1 MSRIDPFG
9 ARAALGAGLPDLYR
23 LDALGGRTGSATLP
37 VTVRILLENVLRH
50 AGGGIVSAEDVET
63 LAAWRPGVA
72 AEAEVP
78 FMPSRVILQDLTGVP
93 AVVDL
98 AVMRDAMADL
108 GGDASKVDP
117 LVPADLV
124 IDHSVQVDRF
134 GTSGAFAFNVEREYE
149 RNGERYQLLR
159 WAQTAFRN
167 LRIVPPGTGIVHQVN
182 LEFLATVVDER
193 EDPAGGR
200 VAFPDTL
207 VGTDSHTTMIN
218 ALGVLGYGVGGIEAE
233 AVLLGQPLYQP
244 MPHVVGVRLTGALP
258 QGSTATDLVLV
269 VTELLRRHGVVGAFV
284 EFAGE
289 GLAGLSLA
297 DRATISNMSPE
308 FGATSTLF
316 PIDDETLTYLT
327 LTGRSPERV
336 ALVERYAKEQGLWRE
351 AGDGPQFDELVI
363 LDLAT
368 VTPSVAGPRRP
379 QDRVP
384 LESLRE
390 NFRTNFPDGL
400 RVLGDPDDP
409 KQRGH
414 HGRVEEAS
422 AESFPA
428 SDPTTFLTSRADE
441 APPPA
446 APVRAGAPEIDRR
459 SYAPV
464 EVVVDGET
472 ATIRTGSVA
481 IAAIT
486 SCTNTSNPTV
496 MIGAGLLARNAVARG
511 LRVAPTVKTS
521 LAPGSKAVTGYLETA
536 GLMAPLEALGFAL
549 AGYGC
554 TTCIGNSG
562 PLDAPVAAAVEENDL
577 VVAAVLSGN
586 RNFEGRIHPLA
597 RASYLASPPLVVAF
611 ALAGRVDIDLTSE
624 PLGIADDGAPVFLT
638 DIWPSGDEIR
648 SVIGSSIDADLFRRT
663 YAVVFEGD
671 DRWRALPIPAGDRY
685 AWDPASTYI
694 AKPPFFE
701 GLPKGDRAVTDIEGA
716 RVLAVLGDSVTT
728 DHISPAGSIP
738 PWSPAGQWL
747 QEHGV
752 APLDF
757 NSYGA
762 RRGHHEVMIRGTFGN
777 IRLRNRLA
785 GEREGPYTVHLPS
798 RDEAFIYDVA
808 MRYAVEGVP
817 LLVIAGRE
825 YGSGSSRDWAA
836 KGTALLGVRAVLA
849 ESYERIHRS
858 NLVGMGVLPL
868 QFKPGDT
875 AASLGLTGRETYAV
889 RGMAEGLSP
898 RQSVAVTATRD
909 EAAGGD
915 GGEVRFEAI
924 ARLDGPIDV
933 DYYRA
938 GGILPAVLRRLA
950 DVAGAEA

>member
-1 MSRIDPFG
+1 
-9 ARAALGAGLPDLYR
+9 LYR
-23 LDALGGRTGSATLP
+23 LDALGGLTGSATLP

-50 AGGGIVSAEDVET
+50 AGHGPIASGDVET
-63 LAAWRPGVA
+63 LAAWRPGEP
-72 AEAEVP
+72 AEAEIP

-98 AVMRDAMADL
+98 AVMRDALADL
-108 GGDASKVDP
+108 GGDASRVDP

-182 LEFLATVVDER
+182 LEYLAPVVGDR
-193 EDPAGGR
+193 DG

-244 MPHVVGVRLTGALP
+244 MPRVVGVRLSGELP
-258 QGSTATDLVLV
+258 KGSTATDLVLV
-269 VTELLRRHGVVGAFV
+269 VTEMLRRHGVVGAFV

-289 GLAGLSLA
+289 GLGGLSLA

-308 FGATSTLF
+308 FGATATLF
-316 PIDDETLTYLT
+316 PIDSETLAYLR
-327 LTGRSPERV
+327 LTGRPAERV
-336 ALVERYAKEQGLWRE
+336 DLVERYAKEQGLWRE
-351 AGDGPQFDELVI
+351 PGDGPEFDEVLV
-363 LDLAT
+363 LDLST
-368 VTPSVAGPRRP
+368 VVPSVAGPRRP

-384 LESLRE
+384 LDALRE

-400 RVLGDPDDP
+400 EAPGEGPSSDHEPSHGD
-409 KQRGH
+409 
-414 HGRVEEAS
+414 RVEEAS
-422 AESFPA
+422 GESFPA
-428 SDPTTFLTSRADE
+428 SDPTAFTSAEMGGGASTPAEPILHGE
-441 APPPA
+441 AK
-446 APVRAGAPEIDRR
+446 GDRR
-459 SYAPV
+459 SYRPVQV
-464 EVVVDGET
+464 EVDGVK
-472 ATIRTGSVA
+472 ATIQTGSVA

-511 LRVAPTVKTS
+511 LRVGPTVKTS
-521 LAPGSKAVTGYLETA
+521 LAPGSKAVTGYLQSA
-536 GLMAPLEALGFAL
+536 GLMAPLADLGFAL

-562 PLDAPVAAAVEENDL
+562 PLEDAVAEAIEEHDL

-611 ALAGRVDIDLTSE
+611 ALAGRVDIDLTTE
-624 PLGIADDGAPVFLT
+624 PLGIGSDGAPVFLA
-638 DIWPSGDEIR
+638 DIWPSLDEIR
-648 SVIGSSIDADLFRRT
+648 SVIGSAIDAELFRAT
-663 YAVVFEGD
+663 YAVVFDGD
-671 DRWRALPIPAGDRY
+671 ERWQALPIPDGDRY

-694 AKPPFFE
+694 AKPPFFDAMAGGERGAADLE
-701 GLPKGDRAVTDIEGA
+701 GM

-728 DHISPAGSIP
+728 DHISPAGSIAP
-738 PWSPAGQWL
+738 ASPAGQWL
-747 QEHGV
+747 QQHGV
-752 APLDF
+752 PPFEF

-762 RRGHHEVMIRGTFGN
+762 RRGHHEVMMRGTFAN
-777 IRLRNRLA
+777 IRLHNLLA
-785 GEREGPYTVHLPS
+785 GGREGPYTIHLPS
-798 RDEAFIYDVA
+798 GDEAFIYDAA
-808 MRYAVEGVP
+808 MRYAAERVP

-836 KGTALLGVRAVLA
+836 KGPALLGVRAVLA

-858 NLVGMGVLPL
+858 NLVGMGVLPV
-868 QFKPGDT
+868 QFKPGDS
-875 AASLGLTGRETYAV
+875 AASLGLTGREIFRIAGFGDDIT
-889 RGMAEGLSP
+889 P
-898 RQSVAVTATRD
+898 RQSVTIVATSD
-909 EAAGGD
+909 VAAGGD
-915 GGEVRFEAI
+915 GRERRFEAI
-924 ARLDGPIDV
+924 ARLDGQIEV

-938 GGILPAVLRRLA
+938 GGILQAVLRRLA
-950 DVAGAEA
+950 TEA

>member
-1 MSRIDPFG
+1 MDALSHEDPFG
-9 ARAALGAGLPDLYR
+9 ARAPLGPGLPDIYR
-23 LDALGGRTGSATLP
+23 VSTLGRVTGDAILP
-37 VTVRILLENVLRH
+37 VTVRILLENLLRH
-50 AGGGIVSAEDVET
+50 AGGGIVGTSDVET
-63 LAAWRPGVA
+63 LASWRPGVA
-72 AEAEVP
+72 AEAEIP
-78 FMPSRVILQDLTGVP
+78 FMPSRVIMQDLTGVP

-108 GGDASKVDP
+108 GGDPARVNP
-117 LVPADLV
+117 LVPVDLV
-124 IDHSVQVDRF
+124 IDHSVHVDRF
-134 GTSGAFAFNVEREYE
+134 GTSDAFVFNVAREYD

-182 LEFLATVVDER
+182 LEFLAPVVDDR
-193 EDPAGGR
+193 DG

-244 MPHVVGVRLTGALP
+244 MPHVVGVRLAGELP
-258 QGSTATDLVLV
+258 KGSTATDLVLV
-269 VTELLRRHGVVGAFV
+269 VTEMLRRHGVVGAFV
-284 EFAGE
+284 EFAGD
-289 GLAGLSLA
+289 GLAGLTLA

-308 FGATSTLF
+308 FGATATLF
-316 PIDDETLTYLT
+316 PIDDETISYLR

-351 AGDGPQFDELVI
+351 PGDGPTFDELLT
-363 LDLAT
+363 LDLSS
-368 VTPSVAGPRRP
+368 VEPSVAGPRRP

-384 LESLRE
+384 LEQLRE
-390 NFRTNFPDGL
+390 NFRTNYPDGL
-400 RVLGDPDDP
+400 ESPAEADKAMRGDA
-409 KQRGH
+409 
-414 HGRVEEAS
+414 VTTAS

-428 SDPTTFLTSRADE
+428 SDPPSLAAVGSDQAEDE
-441 APPPA
+441 PAPPIVA
-446 APVRAGAPEIDRR
+446 DAPPVDRR
-459 SYAPV
+459 QYRPV
-464 EVVVDGET
+464 ELSVAGERVS
-472 ATIRTGSVA
+472 IQTGSVA

-496 MIGAGLLARNAVARG
+496 MVGAGLLARNAIARG

-521 LAPGSKAVTGYLETA
+521 LAPGSRAVTGYLESA
-536 GLMAPLEALGFAL
+536 GLMAPLADLGFAL

-562 PLDAPVAAAVEENDL
+562 PLDAPVAEAIETNDL
-577 VVAAVLSGN
+577 IVAAVLSGN

-611 ALAGRVDIDLTSE
+611 ALAGRVDIDLTTE
-624 PLGIADDGAPVFLT
+624 PLGTGSDGSPVHLA
-638 DIWPSGDEIR
+638 DIWPSPDEIR
-648 SVIGSSIDADLFRRT
+648 SVIADSIDPELFRQT

-671 DRWRALPIPAGDRY
+671 DRWRALPIPQGDRY
-685 AWDPASTYI
+685 AWDPASTYV

-701 GLPKGDRAVTDIEGA
+701 GLSFEATALGDITDA

-728 DHISPAGSIP
+728 DHISPAGSIAP
-738 PWSPAGQWL
+738 SSPAGQWL
-747 QEHGV
+747 QERGV
-752 APLDF
+752 GPLEF

-762 RRGHHEVMIRGTFGN
+762 RRGHHEVMMRGTFGN
-777 IRLRNRLA
+777 IRLRNRLVE
-785 GEREGPYTVHLPS
+785 GKEGPYTVHLPS
-798 RDEAFIYDVA
+798 GEELFIYDAA
-808 MRYAVEGVP
+808 MRYAAEGVP
-817 LLVIAGRE
+817 LVVLVGRE

-836 KGTALLGVRAVLA
+836 KGTALLGVKAVIA

-868 QFKPGDT
+868 QYKPGDS
-875 AASLGLTGRETYAV
+875 ASALGLTGRETFSV
-889 RGMAEGLSP
+889 SGIAEGLSP
-898 RQSVAVTATRD
+898 RQSVTVVARRD
-909 EAAGGD
+909 VAAGGD
-915 GGEVRFEAI
+915 GSDVRFEAI
-924 ARLDGPIDV
+924 ARLDGPIEV
-933 DYYRA
+933 DYYEG

-950 DVAGAEA
+950 SEG

>member
-1 MSRIDPFG
+1 MNAVSRIDPFA
-9 ARAALGAGLPDLYR
+9 ARGSLGPGLPDLYR
-23 LDALGGRTGSATLP
+23 VSALGGRTAETSLP
-37 VTVRILLENVLRH
+37 ITVRILLENLLRH
-50 AGGGIVSAEDVET
+50 AGHGIVDAADVET
-63 LAAWRPGVA
+63 LASWRPGVP
-72 AEAEVP
+72 AEAEIP

-108 GGDASKVDP
+108 GGDPAKVNP

-134 GTSGAFAFNVEREYE
+134 GSEGAFAFNVEREYE

-182 LEFLATVVDER
+182 LEFLAPVVDER
-193 EDPAGGR
+193 DG

-244 MPHVVGVRLTGALP
+244 MPHVVGVRLTGELP
-258 QGSTATDLVLV
+258 RGSTATDLVLV
-269 VTELLRRHGVVGAFV
+269 VTELLRGHGVVGAFV
-284 EFAGE
+284 EFAGD
-289 GLAGLSLA
+289 GLATLALA

-316 PIDDETLTYLT
+316 PIDDETIAYLR

-336 ALVERYAKEQGLWRE
+336 DLVERYAKEQGLWRE
-351 AGDGPQFDELVI
+351 PGEGPTFDEVLT
-363 LDLAT
+363 LDLST
-368 VTPSVAGPRRP
+368 VEPSVAGPRRP
-379 QDRVP
+379 QDRVR
-384 LESLRE
+384 LEDLRA
-390 NFRTNFPDGL
+390 NFRTNFPQG
-400 RVLGDPDDP
+400 LGDIAIPVPDDTP
-409 KQRGH
+409 VNGDA
-414 HGRVEEAS
+414 VMEAS
-422 AESFPA
+422 ADSFPA
-428 SDPTTFLTSRADE
+428 SDPTPFDTTEPATSAADP
-441 APPPA
+441 ATTPA
-446 APVRAGAPEIDRR
+446 AGSSTDPRAYRPVKVSVGGQSASIA
-459 SYAPV
+459 S
-464 EVVVDGET
+464 
-472 ATIRTGSVA
+472 GSVA

-496 MIGAGLLARNAVARG
+496 MVGAGLLARNAVARG

-536 GLMAPLEALGFAL
+536 GLMAPLAELGFAL

-562 PLDAPVAAAVEENDL
+562 PLDAPVAEAVEANDL

-611 ALAGRVDIDLTSE
+611 ALAGRVDIDLTTD
-624 PLGIADDGAPVFLT
+624 PLGFDPDGRPVYLT
-638 DIWPSGDEIR
+638 DIWPSPEEIR
-648 SVIGSSIDADLFRRT
+648 SVIAASIDPALFERT

-671 DRWRALPIPAGDRY
+671 ERWRALPIPDGDRY
-685 AWDPASTYI
+685 AWDPASTYV
-694 AKPPFFE
+694 AKPPFFD
-701 GLPKGDRAVTDIEGA
+701 GLTFDDREIADIVGA
-716 RVLAVLGDSVTT
+716 RALVVLGDSVTT
-728 DHISPAGSIP
+728 DHISPAGSIAAK
-738 PWSPAGQWL
+738 SPAGAWL
-747 QEHGV
+747 QERGV
-752 APLDF
+752 GPLEF

-762 RRGHHEVMIRGTFGN
+762 RRGHHDVMMRGTFAN
-777 IRLRNRLA
+777 IRLRNQLVD
-785 GEREGPYTVHLPS
+785 GKEGPLTVHLPS
-798 RDEAFIYDVA
+798 GDEGFIYDTA
-808 MRYAVEGVP
+808 MRYQAEGVP
-817 LLVIAGRE
+817 LVALVGRE

-836 KGTALLGVRAVLA
+836 KGSALLGIKAVIA

-858 NLVGMGVLPL
+858 NLVGMGILPV
-868 QFKPGDT
+868 QYKPGDS
-875 AASLGLTGRETYAV
+875 AAALGLTGRETFSIL
-889 RGMAEGLSP
+889 GLSGDLSP
-898 RQSVAVTATRD
+898 RMPVTVVATRD
-909 EAAGGD
+909 AAAGGD
-915 GGEVRFEAI
+915 GSEVRFEAI

-950 DVAGAEA
+950 TEA

>member
-1 MSRIDPFG
+1 MTGNDPFG
-9 ARAALGAGLPDLYR
+9 ARAPLGEGLPDVYR
-23 LDALGGRTGSATLP
+23 LSALERSTGSTPMP
-37 VTVRILLENVLRH
+37 VTVRILLENALRH
-50 AGGGIVSAEDVET
+50 AGDGVVDPADVET

-72 AEAEVP
+72 AEAEIP
-78 FMPSRVILQDLTGVP
+78 FMPSRVIMQDLTGVP

-98 AVMRDAMADL
+98 AVMRDAMAEI
-108 GGDASKVDP
+108 GGDPAKVNP

-134 GTSGAFAFNVEREYE
+134 GTGDAFAFNVEREYE

-182 LEFLATVVDER
+182 LEFLAPVVDER
-193 EDPAGGR
+193 DG

-244 MPHVVGVRLTGALP
+244 MPHVVGVRLTGELP

-269 VTELLRRHGVVGAFV
+269 VTELLRRHGVVGSFV
-284 EFAGE
+284 EFAGD

-316 PIDDETLTYLT
+316 PIDDETLAYLR
-327 LTGRSPERV
+327 LTGRPETRIQ
-336 ALVERYAKEQGLWRE
+336 LVERYAKEQGLWR
-351 AGDGPQFDELVI
+351 APGDGPTFDEVLT
-363 LDLAT
+363 LDLGS
-368 VTPSVAGPRRP
+368 VEPSVAGPRRP

-384 LESLRE
+384 LDALPA
-390 NFRTNFPDGL
+390 NFRAAFPEAVATPMIADSPVDGDS
-400 RVLGDPDDP
+400 V
-409 KQRGH
+409 Q
-414 HGRVEEAS
+414 EAS
-422 AESFPA
+422 ADSFPA
-428 SDPTTFLTSRADE
+428 SDPPAFAAAEPAVDV
-441 APPPA
+441 AAPA
-446 APVRAGAPEIDRR
+446 AAAPAGGPEMPADPRAHRSIEVMVGDR
-459 SYAPV
+459 S
-464 EVVVDGET
+464 E
-472 ATIRTGSVA
+472 TIRSGSVA

-511 LRVAPTVKTS
+511 LAVGPTVKTS
-521 LAPGSKAVTGYLETA
+521 LAPGSKAVTGYLEAA
-536 GLMAPLEALGFAL
+536 GLMAPLERLGFAL

-562 PLDAPVAAAVEENDL
+562 PLDAGVAAAVEANDL

-611 ALAGRVDIDLTSE
+611 ALAGRVDIDLTTE
-624 PLGIADDGAPVFLT
+624 PLGNGSDGAPVFLR
-638 DIWPSGDEIR
+638 DVWPSSEEIR
-648 SVIGSSIDADLFRRT
+648 SVIGSAIDPELFRRT

-671 DRWRALPIPAGDRY
+671 DRWRALPVPSGDRY
-685 AWDPASTYI
+685 AWDPTSTYV

-701 GLPKGDRAVTDIEGA
+701 GLGPGARHVGDVVGA
-716 RVLAVLGDSVTT
+716 RVLAMLGDSVTT
-728 DHISPAGSIP
+728 DHISPAGSIA

-752 APLDF
+752 GPLDF

-762 RRGHHEVMIRGTFGN
+762 RRGHHEVMMRGTFGN
-777 IRLRNRLA
+777 IRLRNRLVE
-785 GEREGPYTVHLPS
+785 GKEGPYTVHLPS
-798 RDEAFIYDVA
+798 GDQAFIFDA
-808 MRYAVEGVP
+808 ATRYQKEGVP
-817 LLVIAGRE
+817 AIVLAGRE

-836 KGTALLGVRAVLA
+836 KGPALLGVRAVLA

-858 NLVGMGVLPL
+858 NLVGMGVLPI
-868 QFKPGDT
+868 QYKPGDS
-875 AASLGLTGRETYAV
+875 ASSLHLTGRETYAI
-889 RGMAEGLSP
+889 RGLDGPLSP
-898 RQSVAVTATRD
+898 RRSVWITATRD
-909 EAAGGD
+909 HEAGGD
-915 GGEVRFEAI
+915 GSEVRFEAI
-924 ARLDGPIDV
+924 ARLDGPIEV
-933 DYYRA
+933 DYYTG

-950 DVAGAEA
+950 S

>member
-1 MSRIDPFG
+1 MDTLSANDPFG
-9 ARAALGAGLPDLYR
+9 ARAPLGAGLPDHYR
-23 LDALGGRTGSATLP
+23 LAVLGDRIDLDSAP
-37 VTVRILLENVLRH
+37 VTIRILLENLLRH
-50 AGGGIVSAEDVET
+50 AGGGVVRTEDVET
-63 LAAWRPGVA
+63 LAAWRPGTP
-72 AEAEVP
+72 AEAEIP
-78 FMPSRVILQDLTGVP
+78 FMPSRVVLQDLTGVP

-108 GGDASKVDP
+108 GGDPARVNP

-124 IDHSVQVDRF
+124 IDHSVQVDQF
-134 GTSGAFAFNVEREYE
+134 GTPGAFAFNVGREYE
-149 RNGERYQLLR
+149 RNVERYQLLR

-182 LEFLATVVDER
+182 LEFLAPVVDER
-193 EDPAGGR
+193 DG

-244 MPHVVGVRLTGALP
+244 MPKVVGVRLTGELP
-258 QGSTATDLVLV
+258 KGSTATDLVLV
-269 VTELLRRHGVVGAFV
+269 VTELLRGHGVVGAFV
-284 EFAGE
+284 EFAGD

-308 FGATSTLF
+308 FGATATLF
-316 PIDDETLTYLT
+316 PIDDETLAYLR

-336 ALVERYAKEQGLWRE
+336 ALVERYAKAQGLWRE
-351 AGDGPQFDELVI
+351 PGDGPTFDELLT

-368 VTPSVAGPRRP
+368 VVPSVAGPRRP

-384 LESLRE
+384 LDLLRE

-400 RVLGDPDDP
+400 EAGDAADAEAPVPGATVVD
-409 KQRGH
+409 
-414 HGRVEEAS
+414 EAS

-428 SDPTTFLTSRADE
+428 SDAPAFASADAGRPRPAIAAE
-441 APPPA
+441 PVLADAPP
-446 APVRAGAPEIDRR
+446 VDRR
-459 SYAPV
+459 SYRGVPV
-464 EVVVDGET
+464 EVGGERVVV
-472 ATIRTGSVA
+472 RTGSVA

-496 MIGAGLLARNAVARG
+496 MVGAGLLARNAVARG
-511 LRVAPTVKTS
+511 LRVNPTVKTS
-521 LAPGSKAVTGYLETA
+521 LAPGSKAVTGYLTAA

-562 PLDAPVAAAVEENDL
+562 PLDEAVAGAIEANDL

-611 ALAGRVDIDLTSE
+611 ALAGRVDIDLTRE
-624 PLGIADDGAPVFLT
+624 PLGTGRDGAPVFLA
-638 DIWPSGDEIR
+638 DIWPSADEIR
-648 SVIGSSIDADLFRRT
+648 SVIASSVDAALFRRT
-663 YAVVFEGD
+663 YEVVFEGD
-671 DRWRALPIPAGDRY
+671 DRWRALSIPAGDRY

-694 AKPPFFE
+694 ARPPFLD
-701 GLPKGDRAVTDIEGA
+701 GMSAGHRPPGDIVGA
-716 RVLAVLGDSVTT
+716 RALAVLGDSVTT
-728 DHISPAGSIP
+728 DHISPAGSIA

-747 QEHGV
+747 QARGV
-752 APLDF
+752 GPLEF

-762 RRGHHEVMIRGTFGN
+762 RRGQHEVLVRGTFGN
-777 IRLRNRLA
+777 IRLHNRLA
-785 GEREGPYTVHLPS
+785 EPKEGPYTVHQPS
-798 RDEAFIYDVA
+798 GDEMFIYDAA
-808 MRYAVEGVP
+808 MRYIEEGVP
-817 LLVIAGRE
+817 LIVIAGRE

-836 KGTALLGVRAVLA
+836 KGPSLLGVKAVLA
-849 ESYERIHRS
+849 ESFERIHRS
-858 NLVGMGVLPL
+858 NLVGMGILPL
-868 QFKPGDT
+868 QFSPGDSL
-875 AASLGLTGRETYAV
+875 ASLGLSGRETFSIL
-889 RGMAEGLSP
+889 GLEGGAAP
-898 RQSVAVTATRD
+898 RQRVTVVARED
-909 EAAGGD
+909 DGSGGAGR
-915 GGEVRFEAI
+915 ERRFEAI

-933 DYYRA
+933 DYYA
-938 GGILPAVLRRLA
+938 GGGILPAVLRRLA
-950 DVAGAEA
+950 AEPA